1 MTDYMGPFNNLKNE
15 INEENSKLITF
26 LFFGI
31 LIGRIYEKYRKIK
44 KSVFKRLSWI
54 NLYKNL

>member
-1 MTDYMGPFNNLKNE
+1 MTDYMGPFKNLKNE